1 MTVSEAL
8 QQRFSC
14 RAFLPD
20 PVEKKVLDEIFTDAF
35 RTPSWANS
43 QPWDIY
49 VAGKEECGQIP
60 RECLT

>member
-35 RTPSWANS
+35 RKLPA
-43 QPWDIY
+43 
-49 VAGKEECGQIP
+49 VGHLCGGQRGVRADCP
-60 RECLT
+60 GNV